1 MRLLVCATNPGGGGI
16 ARFGSDL
23 ASAIAPRLSAK
34 ERLSVLGGTPE
45 VHDIPGVEALTPL
58 RLGRAKPARAVAN
71 HVSLARAGRAADVVH
86 MTDHHAPLIGSTPLS
101 ITIHDVSFLD
111 NPEWFP
117 RSVAAYKRMTLRA
130 SLARGPRAVVCV
142 SEHTRERLRAHHP
155 EIFDDGRVHV
165 IHSGLRPPPRG
176 AVTEG
181 GNRDYFLTVSAIEPR
196 KNHLGLL
203 AAFTEARR
211 AGLRLRWKVVGRPQY
226 DSAAI
231 LAELHASDGVDVV
244 GRVSDAE
251 LEELYRGARFVA
263 TPSHMEGFGY
273 PPLEAMAR
281 GVPVVCSTGSALDE
295 TAGQASLR
303 VAAEDQEQWTE
314 ALLRMESD
322 DDLRARLIAAGL
334 EQVRRF
340 TWEQAGAEYLQMFRS
355 LAA

>member
-23 ASAIAPRLSAK
+23 ASAIAPYLSAD

-45 VHDIPGVEALTPL
+45 LKQLPGVAAVAPVE
-58 RLGRAKPARAVAN
+58 LGRAKAARALAN
-71 HVSLARAGRAADVVH
+71 QISLARAGRVADLIH
-86 MTDHHAPLIGSTPLS
+86 MTDHHAPLLGASALS
-101 ITIHDVSFLD
+101 LTIHDVSFLD

-117 RSVAAYKRMTLRA
+117 RSVATYKRLTLRT
-130 SLARGPRAVVCV
+130 SLSRKPRAVVCV
-142 SEHTRERLRAHHP
+142 SNHTRERLRAHHP

-165 IHSGLRPPPRG
+165 IHSGLRPPPHAPAGENG
-176 AVTEG
+176 AG
-181 GNRDYFLTVSAIEPR
+181 DYFLTVSAIEPR

-226 DSAAI
+226 VAAEI
-231 LAELHASDGVDVV
+231 LAALESAEGVDVV
-244 GRVSDAE
+244 GRVSDSE
-251 LEELYRGARFVA
+251 LEGLYRGARFVA

-295 TAGQASLR
+295 TAGEAGLR
-303 VAAEDQEQWTE
+303 VPAEDREQWTE

-322 DDLRARLIAAGL
+322 DELRGRLIAAGL

-340 TWEQAGAEYLQMFRS
+340 TWEQAGAAYLEMFRS